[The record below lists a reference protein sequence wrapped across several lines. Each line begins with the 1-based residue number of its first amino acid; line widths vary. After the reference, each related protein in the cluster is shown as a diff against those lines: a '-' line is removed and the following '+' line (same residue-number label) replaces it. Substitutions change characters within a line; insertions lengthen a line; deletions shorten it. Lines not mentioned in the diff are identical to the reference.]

1 MSAKVAQI
9 LIVEDEPSIGQGL
22 CDVLVFRGYKV
33 SWEKDG
39 QLGLKAAL
47 ENQPDLVLL
56 DLMLPSLDGYSVC
69 QQMRASGSHSG
80 VIMLTAKGAEEDVL
94 RGFESGA
101 DDYVTKP
108 FSIGQLLARVEA
120 VLGRSR
126 RAVTETWSAG
136 DLLVRPEHAIAE
148 GPKGQTPLSA
158 KELEILR
165 LLMDDPSR
173 IVSRRT
179 LLRQVWG
186 MSHVDGVET
195 RTVDVHMGKLRKKIA
210 DISGSTVQAVRGQ
223 GYRFVIGENG
233 V

>member
-1 MSAKVAQI
+1 MSAKAAQI

-47 ENQPDLVLL
+47 ESQPDLVLL

-148 GPKGQTPLSA
+148 GPKGQTPLSG

-223 GYRFVIGENG
+223 GYRFVTGENG

>member
-1 MSAKVAQI
+1 MSADKAQI
-9 LIVEDEPSIGQGL
+9 LVVEDEPSIGQGL
-22 CDVLVFRGYKV
+22 CDVLVFRGYQV
-33 SWEKDG
+33 RWEQDG
-39 QLGLKAAL
+39 RLGLNAAL
-47 ENQPDLVLL
+47 EIRPDLVLL
-56 DLMLPSLDGYSVC
+56 DLMLPNLDGYSICEQIRKAGVD
-69 QQMRASGSHSG
+69 SG

-126 RAVTETWSAG
+126 RATAETWVAG
-136 DLLVRPEHAIAE
+136 DLLVRPQHAIAE
-148 GPKGQTPLSA
+148 GPKGQVELSA
-158 KELEILR
+158 KELSILR
-165 LLMDDPSR
+165 LLMDEPSR

-186 MSHVDGVET
+186 MTHVEGLET

-210 DISGSTVQAVRGQ
+210 DISESTVQAVRGQ
-223 GYRFVIGENG
+223 GYRFVIGDSG
-233 V
+233 G